1 MLTGLIQIGDKLD
14 INNQIELELYFSE
27 HFDTILFPVLAEMYL
42 KNKDLKRARKVC
54 DIGFNYHENDISG
67 WFVYAK
73 IEKAEGNLKE
83 VEKALEKVLLY
94 SNNHIAAAEMLCEV
108 QTVLGRSPNRILKSW
123 KHVLK
128 LNPMHQTAID
138 FIQKV
143 ESTNKNIQSKP
154 QNSVSPKSSVPKQST
169 KKTSF
174 KLNTQNTLIEKSP
187 EPLKVSPSLATFT
200 LVSVLKNQGLFD
212 QALDVLDHLEKKG
225 ENTESINIEREII
238 QTLIKK
244 SNKD

>member
-1 MLTGLIQIGDKLD
+1 MLNGLIQIGDKLD

-42 KNKDLKRARKVC
+42 KSNDLKRARKVC

-108 QTVLGRSPNRILKSW
+108 QTVLGRATNRILKSW

-128 LNPMHQTAID
+128 LNPTHQTAID

-143 ESTNKNIQSKP
+143 ESTNKNIQSKLL
-154 QNSVSPKSSVPKQST
+154 QNSVSPKKQRPKTIYQ
-169 KKTSF
+169 KTSF

-212 QALDVLDHLEKKG
+212 QALDVLDHLEKK
-225 ENTESINIEREII
+225 EKI
-238 QTLIKK
+238 QKP
-244 SNKD
+244 

>member
-1 MLTGLIQIGDKLD
+1 MRRSILLLTGLIQIGDKLD

-42 KNKDLKRARKVC
+42 KNNDLKRARKVC

-67 WFVYAK
+67 WFIYAK

-108 QTVLGRSPNRILKSW
+108 QTVLGRATNRILKSW

-128 LNPMHQTAID
+128 LNPTHQTAID

-154 QNSVSPKSSVPKQST
+154 QNSVSSKSSSQNNPPK
-169 KKTSF
+169 
-174 KLNTQNTLIEKSP
+174 KL
-187 EPLKVSPSLATFT
+187 
-200 LVSVLKNQGLFD
+200 
-212 QALDVLDHLEKKG
+212 HL
-225 ENTESINIEREII
+225 N
-238 QTLIKK
+238 
-244 SNKD
+244 

>member
-1 MLTGLIQIGDKLD
+1 
-14 INNQIELELYFSE
+14 
-27 HFDTILFPVLAEMYL
+27 
-42 KNKDLKRARKVC
+42 
-54 DIGFNYHENDISG
+54 
-67 WFVYAK
+67 
-73 IEKAEGNLKE
+73 
-83 VEKALEKVLLY
+83 
-94 SNNHIAAAEMLCEV
+94 MLCEV
-108 QTVLGRSPNRILKSW
+108 QTVLGRATNRILKSW

-128 LNPMHQTAID
+128 LNPTHQTAID

-143 ESTNKNIQSKP
+143 ESTNKNIQSKH
-154 QNSVSPKSSVPKQST
+154 QNFVSPKSSVPKQST
-169 KKTSF
+169 KKASF

-187 EPLKVSPSLATFT
+187 EPLKISPSLATFT

>member
-1 MLTGLIQIGDKLD
+1 MD
-14 INNQIELELYFSE
+14 ISNQIELELYFSE
-27 HFDTILFPVLAEMYL
+27 HFDTILFPVLAEIYL
-42 KNKDLKRARKVC
+42 KNNDFKRARKVC
-54 DIGFNYHENDISG
+54 DIGFNYHENDVSG

-94 SNNHIAAAEMLCEV
+94 SNNHIVAAEMLCEV
-108 QTVLGRSPNRILKSW
+108 QTVLGRATNRILKSW

-128 LNPMHQTAID
+128 LNPMNQTAID

-143 ESTNKNIQSKP
+143 ESVKQNIPAKSQNFVSSKA
-154 QNSVSPKSSVPKQST
+154 SKQVI

-174 KLNTQNTLIEKSP
+174 KLKSQNTLIEKSS
-187 EPLKVSPSLATFT
+187 EPLKISPSLATFT

-212 QALDVLDHLEKKG
+212 QALDVLDHLEQKG
-225 ENTESINIEREII
+225 ENLESINIERDII